1 MSVVEITS
9 RPTWQPFKRLL
20 FLFTNLR
27 GPSVHAE
34 YDEAE
39 NRARRTF
46 ILEMMDAH
54 PEAFQHEHDFQHMM
68 VFYPS
73 RF

>member
-9 RPTWQPFKRLL
+9 RPIWQPFKRLISL
-20 FLFTNLR
+20 LAGLR
-27 GPSVHAE
+27 RPSLHTE
-34 YDEAE
+34 HDEAE

-46 ILEMMDAH
+46 ILEMMDAY
-54 PEAFQHEHDFQHMM
+54 PEAFQHENDCQTMM
-68 VFYPS
+68 GFYPS